1 MKLKLLIKESY
12 DKQLHRLNEN
22 ILTDIMALILTPKL
36 KKAMKSLKADPEFK
50 ELEQQIKKSKEEL
63 DSITK
68 RLERNL
74 EKREKTV
81 ADMKKAGI
89 DVDINMTWDQTF
101 KAYENWHNEFK
112 GAMKSQ
118 TNFKKYFDKYYK
130 K

>member
-1 MKLKLLIKESY
+1 MKLKSLIKESY
-12 DKQLHRLNEN
+12 DKQLLRLNEN

-63 DSITK
+63 DTITK

-101 KAYENWHNEFK
+101 KAFENWNNEFK
-112 GAMKSQ
+112 GALKSK